1 MKKILILLFSILF
14 LSSPYVKAETV
25 FYCQSE
31 FATGFNFSVENGSW
45 GPAEFELLRW
55 TIKFND
61 SYSKLYG
68 LDDPLHPYFCSPAYT
83 HTPNLLACL
92 SGYKNGQSF
101 MFNKVNNRFLFNS
114 SDIRGY
120 VDNSPDTDSIY
131 VGTCSKF

>member
-31 FATGFNFSVENGSW
+31 LGTGFIKKNGSW
-45 GPAEFELLRW
+45 RESSFKPRRW

-68 LDDPLHPYFCSPAYT
+68 LDDPLHPYFCSPPFQ
-83 HTPNLLACL
+83 HKPNSLACL
-92 SGYKNGQSF
+92 GGYKNGESF
-101 MFNKVNNRFLFNS
+101 MFNKMNNRFIFNIAS
-114 SDIRGY
+114 IQGY
-120 VDNSPDTDSIY
+120 VENGSDTDVIY
-131 VGTCSKF
+131 AGTCSKF